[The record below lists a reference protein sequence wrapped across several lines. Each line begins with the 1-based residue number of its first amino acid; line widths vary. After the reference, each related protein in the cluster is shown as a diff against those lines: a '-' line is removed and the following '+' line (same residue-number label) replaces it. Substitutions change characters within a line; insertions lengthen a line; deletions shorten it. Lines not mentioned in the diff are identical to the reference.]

1 MKEFLPAFRF
11 LGVFLGLY
19 IGLNVIYGVWISSY
33 GQQADPA
40 TVLITN
46 QTSFILNLFGEET
59 QILPR
64 VDTPTVSIIKGSRVA
79 LGVFEGCN
87 SINVMIVFVAFLF
100 AFKGDPKK
108 LTWFLPLGLLLIY
121 IANLARVV
129 FLYYVAEYWRQYFY
143 YIHKYLFTAAI
154 YLIVFIL
161 WWWWI
166 EKVSGVSLKGMIK
179 SRQS

>member
-1 MKEFLPAFRF
+1 MKEFIPAFRF

-19 IGLNVIYGVWISSY
+19 IGLNVIYGVWISTY
-33 GQQADPA
+33 GKEADSA
-40 TVLITN
+40 TVLITK
-46 QTSFILNLFGEET
+46 QTSYILNLFGEQT
-59 QILPR
+59 QTLPKAG
-64 VDTPTVSIIKGSRVA
+64 TPTVSIIKDGRSA

-87 SINVMIVFVAFLF
+87 SINVMIVFIAFLF
-100 AFKGDPKK
+100 AFKGSWKK
-108 LTWFLPLGLLLIY
+108 LAWFLPLGLVLIY

-129 FLYYVAEYWRQYFY
+129 LLYYVAEYWRQYFY

-161 WWWWI
+161 WWCWI
-166 EKVSGVSLKGMIK
+166 EKVSGVSLKGIIK

>member
-1 MKEFLPAFRF
+1 MKEFIPAFRF

-19 IGLNVIYGVWISSY
+19 LGLNIIYGIWISSY
-33 GQQADPA
+33 GNQADKA
-40 TVLITN
+40 TWIVTE
-46 QTSFILNLFGEET
+46 QTSSLLNLFGEET
-59 QILPR
+59 QTRPKEGAA
-64 VDTPTVSIIKGSRVA
+64 TVSIIKDSRVA

-100 AFKGDPKK
+100 AFRGSWKSMA
-108 LTWFLPLGLLLIY
+108 WFLPLGLALIY
-121 IANLARVV
+121 LANLVRVV
-129 FLYYVAEYWRQYFY
+129 LLYFVAEYWRQYFY

-179 SRQS
+179 TRQS